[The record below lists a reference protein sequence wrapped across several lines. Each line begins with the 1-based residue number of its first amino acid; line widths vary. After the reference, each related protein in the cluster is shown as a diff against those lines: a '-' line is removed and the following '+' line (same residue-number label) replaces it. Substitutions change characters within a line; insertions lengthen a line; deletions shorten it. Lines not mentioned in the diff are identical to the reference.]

1 MSNQTNPGTNLVAIT
16 PGVEIDPPVRAIWVG
31 GAGDVAI
38 IASGDTAARTLKG
51 AAAGQL
57 IPVEV
62 RRVEASG
69 TTATD
74 IVGIR

>member
-1 MSNQTNPGTNLVAIT
+1 MSNQTQPGTSLVAIT
-16 PGVEIDPPVRAIWVG
+16 PGVEIDPPVRAIWIG
-31 GAGDVAI
+31 GAGDVAVV
-38 IASGDTAARTLKG
+38 ASGDTTARTLRG
-51 AAAGQL
+51 ASAGQL

-62 RRVEASG
+62 RRVEVSG

>member
-1 MSNQTNPGTNLVAIT
+1 VSNQTQPGTNLVAIT
-16 PGVEIDPPVRAIWVG
+16 PGVEITPPVRAIWIG
-31 GAGDVAI
+31 GAGDVAVV
-38 IASGDTAARTLKG
+38 ASGDATAQVLKG
-51 AAAGQL
+51 VAAGQL

-69 TTATD
+69 TTASD